1 MPVSE
6 FTLFRTGC
14 KNSDHII
21 IAISSGIH
29 DRQENLYNTPC
40 SATNPFHPTIN
51 CQNLLSEYTRTYN
64 KYLRHFFK
72 MHPVFVLCILPFAL
86 AAPSLNTTIPTT
98 TIISSCPPVGPDVVV
113 IPHEDILLPA
123 IEVPTALIDSPGSR
137 RPSVQKNKG
146 FWDLVRIVAGSIS
159 VPPPASRYN
168 SPAPYLPELD
178 LGTTFNA
185 ASFPGFDKVRR
196 SFEGPEIDVAPV
208 AATEVLRKG
217 FWSSL
222 FRAIT
227 GRRTRPVAAP
237 FDGGSIPLS
246 DWGALRSGKDGLSTD
261 WTTSAAPP
269 SKDTPFSSA
278 SLGPPSLPALD
289 LGSPFNMAAFSGL
302 GKRSE
307 LDERVIAPVAL
318 VGGVLFLGVAVIL
331 VGYYLGLRQGKKVR
345 GAESV

>member
-1 MPVSE
+1 
-6 FTLFRTGC
+6 
-14 KNSDHII
+14 
-21 IAISSGIH
+21 
-29 DRQENLYNTPC
+29 
-40 SATNPFHPTIN
+40 
-51 CQNLLSEYTRTYN
+51 
-64 KYLRHFFK
+64 
-72 MHPVFVLCILPFAL
+72 MHPISALCILPFAL
-86 AAPSLNTTIPTT
+86 AAPSPNSTIPTT

-123 IEVPTALIDSPGSR
+123 IEVPTALIDSSGSR

-178 LGTTFNA
+178 LGATFNA
-185 ASFPGFDKVRR
+185 ASFPEFDKVRR
-196 SFEGPEIDVAPV
+196 GFEGPEIDVALV
-208 AATEVLRKG
+208 AATEAPTRLGRHTRKG

-227 GRRTRPVAAP
+227 GRRTHPAAAP
-237 FDGGSIPLS
+237 FDDRSIPLS
-246 DWGALRSGKDGLSTD
+246 DWGSLRSGKDGLSTG
-261 WTTSAAPP
+261 WTTCAASS